1 MTGLIAGST
10 GGVAPATSRPPRDR
24 RSSRR
29 RARLRETL
37 VGYSFAGPNLVLL
50 SLFLL
55 YPLVLAAV
63 LSFSRYSGFGSPD
76 WIGIGNYADLL
87 SDAVFWQALIN
98 TTVFTVAT
106 LVLSLGLGLAFAV
119 LLNTALPGRAVFRT
133 VIYAPIVVS
142 GVASGLIG
150 VLMFDENTGVI
161 DKGLVAIGLPPI
173 PWQSNATAAMVAV
186 ILMTVWGRTGFNMV
200 IYLAGLQGIGQ
211 ELYEAAELEGAGGWQ
226 RFRLIT
232 VPLLGSTTFFLL
244 ILNVIYSFQVFD
256 LVFVLTGGGPG
267 NATTMLTTYAYA
279 NAFTTRAQGYAAA
292 IGMVLL
298 VLMLAFAAIQWRFN
312 RGRDVTE

>member
-1 MTGLIAGST
+1 VTGTTLGAG
-10 GGVAPATSRPPRDR
+10 GAVASATSRPPTPRG
-24 RSSRR
+24 SSRR
-29 RARLRETL
+29 RARLRESI
-37 VGYSFAGPNLVLL
+37 VGWSFAAPNMALL
-50 SLFLL
+50 GLFLL

-63 LSFSRYSGFGSPD
+63 LSFSRYTGFGAPE
-76 WIGIGNYADLL
+76 WIGIANYAELL
-87 SDAVFWQALIN
+87 SDAVFWRALLN
-98 TTVFTVAT
+98 TTVFTTAT
-106 LVLSLGLGLAFAV
+106 LVGSLGLGLGLAV
-119 LLNTALPGRAVFRT
+119 LLNRALPGRAVFRT
-133 VIYAPIVVS
+133 VVYAPMVVS

-161 DKGLVAIGLPPI
+161 DKALIAAGLPAI
-173 PWQSNATAAMVAV
+173 PWQSNGTAAMAAV

-200 IYLAGLQGIGQ
+200 IYLAGLQGIGP
-211 ELYEAAELEGAGGWQ
+211 ELYEAAELEGANAWQ
-226 RFRLIT
+226 RFRSIT
-232 VPLLGSTTFFLL
+232 FPLLGPATFFLL
-244 ILNVIYSFQVFD
+244 IMNVIYSFQVFD

-298 VLMLAFAAIQWRFN
+298 VLMLAFAAVQWRLN

>member
-1 MTGLIAGST
+1 MTGVTVGAG
-10 GGVAPATSRPPRDR
+10 GAVAAATSLPPTPQ

-29 RARLRETL
+29 RARLRESL
-37 VGYSFAGPNLVLL
+37 VGYSFVAPNVVLL
-50 SLFLL
+50 GVFLL
-55 YPLVLAAV
+55 YPLVLAGV
-63 LSFSRYSGFGSPD
+63 LSFTRYSGFGAPD
-76 WIGIGNYADLL
+76 FIGIGNYADLL
-87 SDAVFWQALIN
+87 SDAVFWQSLFN
-98 TTVFTVAT
+98 TTVFTTAT
-106 LVLSLGLGLAFAV
+106 LVGSVGLGLAIAV
-119 LLNTALPGRAVFRT
+119 LLNKALPGRALFRT
-133 VIYAPIVVS
+133 VVYAPMVVS

-161 DKGLVAIGLPPI
+161 DKALIAVGLPAI
-173 PWQSNATAAMVAV
+173 PFQSNGGAAMIAV

-211 ELYEAAELEGAGGWQ
+211 ELYEAAELEGASAWQ
-226 RFRLIT
+226 RFRSIT
-232 VPLLGSTTFFLL
+232 FPLLGPSTFFLL
-244 ILNVIYSFQVFD
+244 IMNVIYSFQVFD

-267 NATTMLTTYAYA
+267 NATTMLTTYAYQ

-298 VLMLAFAAIQWRFN
+298 VLMLAFAAVQWRVN

>member
-1 MTGLIAGST
+1 VTAAT
-10 GGVAPATSRPPRDR
+10 GGAIGAAAARPPRR
-24 RSSRR
+24 PGRR
-29 RARLRETL
+29 RARVSETL
-37 VGYSFAGPNLVLL
+37 VGYSFAAPNLVLL
-50 SLFLL
+50 ALFLL

-63 LSFSRYSGFGSPD
+63 LSFSRYQGFGAPE

-87 SDAVFWQALIN
+87 SDAVFWQALGN
-98 TTVFTVAT
+98 TTLFTVAT
-106 LVLSLGLGLAFAV
+106 LLLSIGLGLALAV
-119 LLNTALPGRAVFRT
+119 LLNPALPGRALFRT
-133 VIYAPIVVS
+133 IVYAPMVVS

-161 DKGLVAIGLPPI
+161 DKGLIALGLPGV
-173 PWQSNATAAMVAV
+173 PWQSNGSAAMAAV

-211 ELYEAAELEGAGGWQ
+211 ELYEAAELEGAGAWQ
-226 RFRLIT
+226 RFRAIT
-232 VPLLGSTTFFLL
+232 LPLLGPSTFFLL
-244 ILNVIYSFQVFD
+244 IMNVIYSFQVFD

-298 VLMLAFAAIQWRFN
+298 VLMLVFAAVQWRLN
-312 RGRDVTE
+312 RGRDVTG

>member
-1 MTGLIAGST
+1 MTGATAGA
-10 GGVAPATSRPPRDR
+10 VAAATVRPPGSR
-24 RSSRR
+24 RSGRR

-37 VGYSFAGPNLVLL
+37 VGYSFAAPNLVLL
-50 SLFLL
+50 ALFLL
-55 YPLVLAAV
+55 YPLGLAAV
-63 LSFSRYSGFGSPD
+63 LSFSRYSGFGAPE

-87 SDAVFWQALIN
+87 SDAVFWRALLN

-106 LVLSLGLGLAFAV
+106 LALSLGLGLALAA
-119 LLNTALPGRAVFRT
+119 LLNKPLPGRPVFRT
-133 VIYAPIVVS
+133 IVYAPMVVS

-150 VLMFDENTGVI
+150 VLIFDENTGVV
-161 DKGLVAIGLPPI
+161 DKALIAAGLPAI
-173 PWQSNATAAMVAV
+173 PWQSNGTAALVAV

-200 IYLAGLQGIGQ
+200 IYLAGLQGIGE
-211 ELYEAAELEGAGGWQ
+211 ELYEAAELEGAGPWQ
-226 RFRLIT
+226 RFRSIT
-232 VPLLGSTTFFLL
+232 LPLLGPSTFFLL
-244 ILNVIYSFQVFD
+244 IMNVIYSFQVFD

-267 NATTMLTTYAYA
+267 DATTMLTTYAYA

-298 VLMLAFAAIQWRFN
+298 VLMLAFAAAQWRLN

>member
-1 MTGLIAGST
+1 MTGVAAG
-10 GGVAPATSRPPRDR
+10 GAVAAATSRPPRSR
-24 RSSRR
+24 RSGRR
-29 RARLRETL
+29 RARFHETL
-37 VGYSFAGPNLVLL
+37 LGYSFAGPNLLL
-50 SLFLL
+50 LGLFLL
-55 YPLVLAAV
+55 YPLGLAAV
-63 LSFSRYSGFGSPD
+63 LSFTRYTGFGAPA
-76 WIGIGNYADLL
+76 WIGIANYADLL
-87 SDAVFWQALIN
+87 SDAVFWRALAN

-106 LVLSLGLGLAFAV
+106 LALSLGLGLAIAV
-119 LLNTALPGRAVFRT
+119 LLNKALPGRALFRT
-133 VIYAPIVVS
+133 IVYAPMVVS

-150 VLMFDENTGVI
+150 VLMFDENTGVV
-161 DKGLVAIGLPPI
+161 DKALIAAGLPPI
-173 PWQSNATAAMVAV
+173 PWQSNGTAALVAV

-211 ELYEAAELEGAGGWQ
+211 ELYEAAELEGASAWQ
-226 RFRLIT
+226 RFRSIT
-232 VPLLGSTTFFLL
+232 VPLLGPSTFFLL
-244 ILNVIYSFQVFD
+244 IMNVIYSFQVFD

-298 VLMLAFAAIQWRFN
+298 VLMLAFAAAQWRLN

>member
-1 MTGLIAGST
+1 MTQAAAGT
-10 GGVAPATSRPPRDR
+10 VAPVRAPRDR

-29 RARLRETL
+29 RARLRSTL
-37 VGYSFAGPNLVLL
+37 VGYAFAGPNLVLL
-50 SLFLL
+50 GVFLL
-55 YPLVLAAV
+55 YPLVVAAV
-63 LSFSRYSGFGSPD
+63 LSFSRYSGFGTPD

-98 TTVFTVAT
+98 TTVFTIAT
-106 LVLSLGLGLAFAV
+106 LVLSLGLGLALAV
-119 LLNTALPGRAVFRT
+119 LLNRALPGRAVFRT

-161 DKGLVAIGLPPI
+161 DKGLVALGLPAI
-173 PWQSNATAAMVAV
+173 PWQSNGTAAMIAV

-200 IYLAGLQGIGQ
+200 IYLAGLQGIGP
-211 ELYEAAELEGAGGWQ
+211 ELYEAAELEGAGAGQ

-232 VPLLGSTTFFLL
+232 FPLLGSTTFFLL

-267 NATTMLTTYAYA
+267 NATTMLTTFAYT

-298 VLMLAFAAIQWRFN
+298 VLMLVFAAFQWRFN
-312 RGRDVTE
+312 RGRDVTG

>member
-1 MTGLIAGST
+1 MTGITVGAGGAAAAAT
-10 GGVAPATSRPPRDR
+10 APPPNDR
-24 RSSRR
+24 RTSRR

-50 SLFLL
+50 GLFLL

-87 SDAVFWQALIN
+87 SDAVFWRALVN

-106 LVLSLGLGLAFAV
+106 LVLSLGLGLALAV
-119 LLNTALPGRAVFRT
+119 LLNRALPGRAVFRT

-267 NATTMLTTYAYA
+267 NATTMLTTYAYS

-298 VLMLAFAAIQWRFN
+298 VLMLAFAAVQWRFN

>member
-1 MTGLIAGST
+1 MTGITAGA
-10 GGVAPATSRPPRDR
+10 GAAVGAATARPPQQR

-37 VGYSFAGPNLVLL
+37 VGYSFAAPNLILL
-50 SLFLL
+50 GVFLL

-63 LSFSRYSGFGSPD
+63 LSFSRYSGFGTPA

-87 SDAVFWQALIN
+87 SDAVFWRALLN
-98 TTVFTVAT
+98 TTLFTVAT
-106 LVLSLGLGLAFAV
+106 LALSLGLGLALAV
-119 LLNTALPGRAVFRT
+119 LLNRALPGRAVFRT
-133 VIYAPIVVS
+133 VIYAPMVVS

-161 DKGLVAIGLPPI
+161 DKALIAAGLPAI
-173 PWQSNATAAMVAV
+173 PWQSNGAAAMIAV

-267 NATTMLTTYAYA
+267 SATTMLTTYAYA

-298 VLMLAFAAIQWRFN
+298 VLMLAFASVQWRYN

>member
-1 MTGLIAGST
+1 MTGLTAGSA
-10 GGVAPATSRPPRDR
+10 GAVAAATSRPPRDR

-37 VGYSFAGPNLVLL
+37 VGYTFAAPNLVLL
-50 SLFLL
+50 GLFLL

-63 LSFSRYSGFGSPD
+63 LSFSRYSGFGSPE

-87 SDAVFWQALIN
+87 SDAVFWQALVN

-106 LVLSLGLGLAFAV
+106 LVLSLGLGLALAV
-119 LLNTALPGRAVFRT
+119 LLNRALPGRAVFRT

-161 DKGLVAIGLPPI
+161 DKGLVAIGLPTI

-211 ELYEAAELEGAGGWQ
+211 ELYEAAELEGAGRWQ

-298 VLMLAFAAIQWRFN
+298 VLMLAFAAVQWRFN